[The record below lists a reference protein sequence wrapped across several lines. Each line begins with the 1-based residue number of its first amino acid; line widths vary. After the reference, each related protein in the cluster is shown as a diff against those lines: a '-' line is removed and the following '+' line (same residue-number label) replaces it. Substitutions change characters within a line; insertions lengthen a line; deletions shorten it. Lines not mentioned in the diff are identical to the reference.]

1 MSSETTPVIDHSS
14 VIEKPIPIQATN
26 EKDSLLNDFEESP
39 KINKHITPET
49 IWALWLIYA
58 ILAFLLFAVVL
69 ISIAFLSSRINDCSI
84 HVINSIEK
92 SLPSTYSIPYSRVV
106 LVKNQQSRGSCWIFA
121 TIGILESSYKQFGI
135 ENGLLGENE
144 FVQFSEQAYGKL
156 IFDYCSEHKE
166 IPICNYGGMGINATS
181 DGSVEFIYYI
191 GDDAKQLVLP
201 NEVCEYCPT
210 RGECEF
216 HCNDENLD
224 SITSNN
230 PINFTIKDIKTMY
243 SVNEIKKTMFAHQSP
258 ISYGLATVL
267 KTFYF
272 ECDEYNPENE
282 DDVCVNCEF
291 PCYKAANGQ
300 FVEDNSNSSSCCS
313 KVGLKSYTNDAVFE
327 LHGEILGSGGHAM
340 VIVGWNDE
348 FRIDRDEIHY
358 VPLSDGDINRNEDE
372 NNNYN
377 PVKGGFIIKNSW
389 GYAGHS
395 IGYWMQNIS
404 EANEA
409 ILCPL
414 TQSIKNYGAVDIE
427 CLKELNTFEEC
438 GFGRV
443 RYAGLN
449 KKRLVGGTKLRCITS
464 DDAESD
470 LKKFRFLGFDYCANE
485 DANDYVYAL
494 IGDLQTIIYDDENQE
509 EIKLEVNLRAEIP
522 EDSDTQRIYHIARMK
537 LDDDGNVL
545 EVEEL
550 TTNYTTLQMLEK
562 VFAPTTDV
570 DVENSEHCGYYF
582 QPYSTIRFLVSDYKA
597 WGYESYA
604 FSYLD
609 IEWDK
614 KSYLKG
620 HEDDVTYDYIKRSTI
635 QYNPPEFDGPFGD
648 FVQ

>member
-1 MSSETTPVIDHSS
+1 MSSETTPFVEKQAVIQTDEST
-14 VIEKPIPIQATN
+14 IEDK
-26 EKDSLLNDFEESP
+26 EDDKLLPSP
-39 KINKHITPET
+39 VNKHVTPET

-58 ILAFLLFAVVL
+58 ILALLLFAAVVL
-69 ISIAFLSSRINDCSI
+69 ISITFLSSRINDCSI
-84 HVINSIEK
+84 HVINDIEE
-92 SLPSTYSIPYSRVV
+92 SLPSTLY
-106 LVKNQQSRGSCWIFA
+106 RGSCWIFA

-135 ENGLLGENE
+135 ENGLLAENE

-230 PINFTIKDIKTMY
+230 PISFTIKDIKTMY

-313 KVGLKSYTNDAVFE
+313 KVGLSSYTNDAVFE
-327 LHGEILGSGGHAM
+327 LHGEVLGSGGHAM

-358 VPLSDGDINRNEDE
+358 VPLRDGDINRNEDE

-449 KKRLVGGTKLRCITS
+449 KKRLVGGTKLRCKTS

-494 IGDLQTIIYDDENQE
+494 IGDLQTVIYDDDENQE

-550 TTNYTTLQMLEK
+550 TTNYTTLQMLE
-562 VFAPTTDV
+562 
-570 DVENSEHCGYYF
+570 NEHCGYYF

-620 HEDDVTYDYIKRSTI
+620 HENDVTYDYIKRSTI

-648 FVQ
+648 FIQ